1 MKTTQL
7 ALTTLLLW
15 LAMFSEAF
23 AVTTTRVYS
32 SGIFVLAFIG
42 FCALVVV
49 VQLIPAIMTMCGM
62 IKGAL
67 ENSKKAAKAAAK
79 N

>member
-7 ALTTLLLW
+7 TLTTVILT

-23 AVTTTRVYS
+23 AASTTRVYS

-42 FCALVVV
+42 LCALVVV
-49 VQLIPAIMTMCGM
+49 IQLIPAIMTMCGM
-62 IKGAL
+62 IKGAM
-67 ENSKKAAKAAAK
+67 ENSKKTAKASSE

>member
-1 MKTTQL
+1 MKTTQC
-7 ALTTLLLW
+7 ALTTGLLT

-23 AVTTTRVYS
+23 AAGTTRVYS
-32 SGIFVLAFIG
+32 SGIFVLGFIG

-67 ENSKKAAKAAAK
+67 ENSKKTAKASAK
-79 N
+79 E

>member
-1 MKTTQL
+1 MKSTQL
-7 ALTTLLLW
+7 ALTTVLLW

-23 AVTTTRVYS
+23 AVSTTRVYS
-32 SGIFVLAFIG
+32 SGIFVLGFIA

-49 VQLIPAIMTMCGM
+49 VQMMPAIMTMCGM

-67 ENSKKAAKAAAK
+67 ENSKKTAKESAK

>member
-7 ALTTLLLW
+7 TLTTVLLT

-23 AVTTTRVYS
+23 AAGTTRVYS

-49 VQLIPAIMTMCGM
+49 VQLIPAIMTLCGM
-62 IKGAL
+62 IKGAV
-67 ENSKKAAKAAAK
+67 ENSKTAKAAAK
-79 N
+79 E

>member
-7 ALTTLLLW
+7 TLVTVTLW

-23 AVTTTRVYS
+23 AATTTRVYS

-49 VQLIPAIMTMCGM
+49 VQLIPAIMTICGM
-62 IKGAL
+62 IKGAV
-67 ENSKKAAKAAAK
+67 ENSKKTAKSSAK

>member
-7 ALTTLLLW
+7 TVTTVLLT

-23 AVTTTRVYS
+23 AAGTTRVYS
-32 SGIFVLAFIG
+32 SGIFVLGFIG

-62 IKGAL
+62 IKGAM
-67 ENSKKAAKAAAK
+67 ENSRKTAKASVK